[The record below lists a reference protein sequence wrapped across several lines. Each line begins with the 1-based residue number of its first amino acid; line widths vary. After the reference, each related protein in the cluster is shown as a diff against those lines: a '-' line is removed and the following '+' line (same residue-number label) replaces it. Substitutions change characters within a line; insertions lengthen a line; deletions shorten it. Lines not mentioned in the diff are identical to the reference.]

1 MRAHAEQAK
10 QNQAS
15 GRAIQRATKNTP
27 GKQKTEA
34 KQIKQAKQA
43 QVSKHTS
50 KANQQGPRKNN
61 ARRTAW
67 RHKGPPHA
75 HEGIN
80 PSLGQFLRS
89 SIFSP
94 KLILQHFRT
103 SFCPGD
109 GESGT
114 YLLRTGQITLQH
126 QSRTISLFSRCAVA
140 GNHEQH
146 LSDPTRSKMIT
157 ISERNKK
164 NEYTTR

>member
-61 ARRTAW
+61 ARRTACLLYTS
-67 RHKGPPHA
+67 
-75 HEGIN
+75 
-80 PSLGQFLRS
+80 PSPRD
-89 SIFSP
+89 
-94 KLILQHFRT
+94 KR
-103 SFCPGD
+103 
-109 GESGT
+109 
-114 YLLRTGQITLQH
+114 
-126 QSRTISLFSRCAVA
+126 QSRMPSSA
-140 GNHEQH
+140 
-146 LSDPTRSKMIT
+146 
-157 ISERNKK
+157 
-164 NEYTTR
+164 

>member
-67 RHKGPPHA
+67 RHKGPPYA

-94 KLILQHFRT
+94 KPILQHFARVSALET
-103 SFCPGD
+103 GKVALIFS
-109 GESGT
+109 ERVK
-114 YLLRTGQITLQH
+114 LL
-126 QSRTISLFSRCAVA
+126 SNISLERF
-140 GNHEQH
+140 
-146 LSDPTRSKMIT
+146 RSSPGAQLQEIT
-157 ISERNKK
+157 SSTFLIQLGQK
-164 NEYTTR
+164 